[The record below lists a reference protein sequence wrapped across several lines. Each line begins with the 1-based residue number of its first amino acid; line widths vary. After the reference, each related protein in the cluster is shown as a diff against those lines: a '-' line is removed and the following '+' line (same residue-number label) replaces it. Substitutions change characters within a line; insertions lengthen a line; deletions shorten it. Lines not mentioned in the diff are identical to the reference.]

1 MVIDWV
7 MLIVAIL
14 WIVSV
19 AKDWIKNQKIESSSS
34 LLFSY

>member
-19 AKDWIKNQKIESSSS
+19 AKDWIKNQKNRE
-34 LLFSY
+34 